1 MNSHNFFFKK
11 VKKKKNRGIWVFNEI
26 TQIGSHCSINFN
38 TFNKSAVINNSVQLR
53 KEKPYWPAWPLYS
66 FIYPLK
72 YLHVWAQ
79 LDIAN

>member
-1 MNSHNFFFKK
+1 MKSPKLGHTAALTFY
-11 VKKKKNRGIWVFNEI
+11 
-26 TQIGSHCSINFN
+26 

-53 KEKPYWPAWPLYS
+53 KEKPYWPARPLYS